1 MIDTYPDIDN
11 KEGEKF
17 VNVKLYVRYMVSLRC
32 KKLVKGE
39 LDKLGIKHTISP
51 YGAIEFLHEV
61 TQEELDTLKENLNR
75 FGLNLLDVQKSKL
88 IDRIV
93 LTINDVIYHFDELPS
108 VNFEEIINEELGLI
122 NQPILKIFS
131 DVMGMSVIQ
140 YIVIRKVERIKE
152 LLIYDDLSLSQIT
165 KKLNYKSKPLLIAQ
179 FKKHTGLT
187 PAHLMKLKEERR
199 KIISQS
205 LKKSGE
211 KGSPSLN

>member
-1 MIDTYPDIDN
+1 MITPYYAIENSEHKKD
-11 KEGEKF
+11 

-32 KKLVKGE
+32 KKLVKDE
-39 LDKLGIKHTISP
+39 LDKLDIKHAISP

-61 TQEELDTLKENLNR
+61 TQEELDTIQENLKR
-75 FGLNLLDVQKSKL
+75 FGLNLLDVHNSKL

-93 LTINDVIYHFDELPS
+93 LTINDVIHHFDELPS

-122 NQPILKIFS
+122 NQPLLKIFS

-140 YIVIRKVERIKE
+140 YIVIQKIERIKV

-165 KKLNYKSKPLLIAQ
+165 NKLNYKSEPLLIAQ

-187 PAHLMKLKEERR
+187 PAHFMKLKEERS
-199 KIISQS
+199 KIISKS
-205 LKKSGE
+205 LKKTGG